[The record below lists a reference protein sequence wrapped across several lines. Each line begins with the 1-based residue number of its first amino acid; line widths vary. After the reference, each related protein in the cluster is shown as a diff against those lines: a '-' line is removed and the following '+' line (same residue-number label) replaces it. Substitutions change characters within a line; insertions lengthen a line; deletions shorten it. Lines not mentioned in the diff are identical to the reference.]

1 MKRQIENN
9 MGNRQPGSCLVCQ
22 LGLITFPDAMEL
34 ERRLIHLRAED
45 TIEDTLLI
53 FEHPPTITLGK
64 FGNLGNILIPPGEL
78 AQRGIAFYDSDRGG
92 DATYNC
98 PGQLVI
104 HPIMNLRFKGAR
116 AYVAE
121 LEEMGLSVLREYGI
135 AAERLTQH
143 PGIWV
148 NGKQIGAVGLRVS
161 RGVSMHGLSLN
172 VNPDLSSFRVINLC
186 GLPGRSATSIKNELG
201 HDVSISE
208 VKRRVRNSFSTI
220 FNMDLLSIS
229 KDKLRKL
236 CFEPQ
241 PSQTN

>member
-1 MKRQIENN
+1 MEKHQQ
-9 MGNRQPGSCLVCQ
+9 GVCLVCE
-22 LGLITFPDAMEL
+22 LGLVTFPEAMEF
-34 ERRLIHLRAED
+34 EHRLIKLRAED
-45 TIEDTLLI
+45 KIDDVLLI

-64 FGNLGNILIPPGEL
+64 FGDRGNILVPLGEL

-104 HPIMNLRFKGAR
+104 HPIMNLRYRGAR

-121 LEEMGLSVLREYGI
+121 LEEMGLSVLRDYGI
-135 AAERLTQH
+135 AAERLPQH

-161 RGVSMHGLSLN
+161 RGISMHGLSLN

-186 GLPGRSATSIKNELG
+186 GLPGRSATSIESELG
-201 HDVSISE
+201 HDVPISE
-208 VKRRVRNSFSTI
+208 VNRRVLNSFSKI
-220 FNMDLLSIS
+220 FHVDLLSIS
-229 KDKLRKL
+229 KEQLRKD

-241 PSQTN
+241 PSQTS

>member
-1 MKRQIENN
+1 MEN
-9 MGNRQPGSCLVCQ
+9 MGNRQPGYCLVCE
-22 LGLITFPDAMEL
+22 LGLVTFPEAMEL
-34 ERRLIHLRAED
+34 EHRLLKLRSED
-45 TIEDTLLI
+45 AIEDALLI

-64 FGNLGNILIPPGEL
+64 FGDLGNILIPPGEL

-92 DATYNC
+92 DATFNC

-104 HPIMNLRFKGAR
+104 HPIMNLRFRGAR

-148 NGKQIGAVGLRVS
+148 KDKQIGAVGLRIS
-161 RGVSMHGLSLN
+161 RGVTMHGLSLN

-186 GLPGRSATSIKNELG
+186 GLPGKSATSLKNELG
-201 HDVSISE
+201 HDISISE
-208 VKRRVRNSFSTI
+208 VKQRVRNSFSKI
-220 FNMDLLSIS
+220 FNVDLSPIS
-229 KDKLRKL
+229 KGKLRKL
-236 CFEPQ
+236 CFEPR